1 MPPSRTIAVYFSA
14 LFVEPSDV
22 SSSTVSRLLGLS
34 VSKSINWHE
43 LHSMLMLGSNQI
55 NTKKRGLRLTH
66 SDQLLLMLIMSS
78 ISTNF
83 LD

>member
-22 SSSTVSRLLGLS
+22 SRSTVSRLLGLS

-43 LHSMLMLGSNQI
+43 LHSILMLYSNQI